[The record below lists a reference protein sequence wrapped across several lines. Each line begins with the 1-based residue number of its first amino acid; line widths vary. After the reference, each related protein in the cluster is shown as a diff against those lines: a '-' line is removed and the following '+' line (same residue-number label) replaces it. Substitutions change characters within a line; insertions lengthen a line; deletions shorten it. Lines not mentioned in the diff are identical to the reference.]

1 MSRSTR
7 RVRDSTRPKA
17 LPLTRIARLAL
28 VVTRRLPSPHASG
41 GFDIALPDPPHA
53 QLFPKQ
59 WQKKAQLQFS
69 PVQTPRAHRVHACD
83 GIAMPAGDGWPA
95 MS

>member
-1 MSRSTR
+1 M
-7 RVRDSTRPKA
+7 RDSTRPEA

-41 GFDIALPDPPHA
+41 GSTSHSPIPHMHNVSRNNGKKKLGCNFLPSKHLVRIAIMPAMVL
-53 QLFPKQ
+53 
-59 WQKKAQLQFS
+59 
-69 PVQTPRAHRVHACD
+69 AC
-83 GIAMPAGDGWPA
+83 PAGDGCTA

>member
-1 MSRSTR
+1 
-7 RVRDSTRPKA
+7 VRDSTRPKA

-53 QLFPKQ
+53 QRFPKQ

-69 PVQTPRAHRVHACD
+69 PIQTPHAHSDHARNGTD
-83 GIAMPAGDGWPA
+83 MPAGDGWTA